1 MRVGTR
7 QYKGWQRQWKSACKK
22 ISLRFVIRNKFLTQ
36 YSAVPREGC
45 ASFEMITSVISDAA
59 SFSSSFI
66 KTNKQ
71 KTINLRIFLTDFLLS
86 RNS

>member
-1 MRVGTR
+1 MRR
-7 QYKGWQRQWKSACKK
+7 D
-22 ISLRFVIRNKFLTQ
+22 Q

-45 ASFEMITSVISDAA
+45 ASFEMITSVISDVA
-59 SFSSSFI
+59 SFSSTFI